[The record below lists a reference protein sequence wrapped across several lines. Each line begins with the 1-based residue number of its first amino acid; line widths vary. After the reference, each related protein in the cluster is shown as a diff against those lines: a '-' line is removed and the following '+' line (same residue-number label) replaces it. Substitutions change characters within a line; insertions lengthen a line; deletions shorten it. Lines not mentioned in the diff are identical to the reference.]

1 MLWCYSPTDS
11 YMMMLQCW
19 ESMPDK
25 RPSFKTL
32 YTNSSKI
39 IEGVAGYLQMHF
51 NPFTTETLAGE
62 GEDVKEE

>member
-1 MLWCYSPTDS
+1 
-11 YMMMLQCW
+11 MMMLQCW

-25 RPSFKTL
+25 RPSFKIL
-32 YTNSSKI
+32 YTNSSTM
-39 IEGVAGYLQMHF
+39 IEGMAGYLQMHF